1 MDVSADDTTQD
12 LYDRVGKWL
21 STTSSSSRCDL
32 DSPEGPGD
40 SHSETGSDS
49 EWTLAALTGATA
61 MAPVAS
67 WPTTCST
74 TTTTRDHDDDSSE
87 SPLPQPVWGPTPT
100 PTLSNLK
107 LRLTVEDRELQ
118 HMEWRLRDYG
128 LGPLST
134 VRLKPRLLGG
144 VGGNSGSSGSGSDT
158 IASIEFSSLSAKP
171 ERRPWSDS
179 APPYRMACPGLA
191 LEGMCS
197 NPVCASYIAKTRVI
211 LPIGFVEGFDLNRGR
226 FDKSCPSCKSLMDP
240 SKVTTCAVSNCQWSF
255 DGRVVDPGNP
265 HGKAR
270 KGSGRA
276 DDAYHLFSGANKDMV
291 TWHYISFTAK
301 RA

>member
-1 MDVSADDTTQD
+1 M
-12 LYDRVGKWL
+12 GKWL
-21 STTSSSSRCDL
+21 STSSSSRCASHGDL
-32 DSPEGPGD
+32 DSPEGD

-74 TTTTRDHDDDSSE
+74 TTTTRDHDDDP
-87 SPLPQPVWGPTPT
+87 SPLPQAVWGTSR
-100 PTLSNLK
+100 SNLK

-144 VGGNSGSSGSGSDT
+144 VGGNSGSSGSGSGSDT

-211 LPIGFVEGFDLNRGR
+211 LPVSTYRRTNLHAKAKYHNAMMIMA
-226 FDKSCPSCKSLMDP
+226 STSLP
-240 SKVTTCAVSNCQWSF
+240 TRNSLLCFALLCFHRISK
-255 DGRVVDPGNP
+255 
-265 HGKAR
+265 
-270 KGSGRA
+270 
-276 DDAYHLFSGANKDMV
+276 
-291 TWHYISFTAK
+291 
-301 RA
+301 